1 MKNAVELLDV
11 IESSHLPLSD
21 ALVERR
27 DDILQLVDSR
37 IQKSADPEAIAA
49 ELAGLLV
56 DEGVV
61 LSDQESVQEVIK
73 EYLHVVAD
81 EEAGLGDDEKSF
93 LEGFLK

>member
-1 MKNAVELLDV
+1 MKNAVELLGV

-27 DDILQLVDSR
+27 DDILQLVDNR
-37 IQKSADPEAIAA
+37 IQKASDSEAMAA

-73 EYLHVVAD
+73 EYLYVVAD
-81 EEAGLGDDEKSF
+81 EEAGLGDDEKNFLESF
-93 LEGFLK
+93 LK